1 MSDEP
6 IDDTPAAPYI
16 RRSQKY
22 PGLVSLSWEDSERLV
37 RQAESG
43 KNGCRVVYAGGP
55 REPLKER
62 LTKSVGTFSESL
74 LGGTTQTA
82 LERRVQSIGVYKLP
96 RKPGWIHGVQSRQTR
111 HGADWGII
119 LGLAILFG
127 GAVLLLAFL
136 GAM

>member
-1 MSDEP
+1 MNNEL
-6 IDDTPAAPYI
+6 IDDAPQFPAA
-16 RRSQKY
+16 RKSEKY
-22 PGLVSLSWEDSERLV
+22 PGLVALSWEDSERLV

-43 KNGCRVVYAGGP
+43 RNPRVDVYPKRAG
-55 REPLKER
+55 
-62 LTKSVGTFSESL
+62 
-74 LGGTTQTA
+74 TA

-96 RKPGWIHGVQSRQTR
+96 RKPGWVHGVRESRVR

-119 LGLAILFG
+119 LGLAVLFG

>member
-1 MSDEP
+1 VSDEL

-43 KNGCRVVYAGGP
+43 HNPRVDVYPARAG
-55 REPLKER
+55 
-62 LTKSVGTFSESL
+62 
-74 LGGTTQTA
+74 TA

-96 RKPGWIHGVQSRQTR
+96 RKPGWVHGVRPRQTQ
-111 HGADWGII
+111 HGADWGVI
-119 LGLAILFG
+119 LGLAVLFGAAILF
-127 GAVLLLAFL
+127 LAFL
-136 GAM
+136 GSM